1 MISPLASNFGF
12 NSLCSL
18 CLTRRFM
25 SAENI
30 FPATE
35 RDKKTS
41 NRATFKSLISVVC
54 SCLSQM
60 GDNSLVFAILEKVI
74 LEQIVSWLTFMQF
87 CYLHGWSCF
96 WASEVSV
103 GQILFISKIEHEI
116 R

>member
-1 MISPLASNFGF
+1 
-12 NSLCSL
+12 
-18 CLTRRFM
+18 M

-35 RDKKTS
+35 RDIKTS
-41 NRATFKSLISVVC
+41 NRATFKSLTSVVC
-54 SCLSQM
+54 SCLSQI
-60 GDNSLVFAILEKVI
+60 GDNSLIFAILEKVI

-87 CYLHGWSCF
+87 CYLHRWSCF

-103 GQILFISKIEHEI
+103 GHFHFISKREHEI

>member
-1 MISPLASNFGF
+1 
-12 NSLCSL
+12 
-18 CLTRRFM
+18 M

-35 RDKKTS
+35 RDIKTS
-41 NRATFKSLISVVC
+41 NRATFKSLTSVVC

-60 GDNSLVFAILEKVI
+60 GDNSLIFVILEKVI

-87 CYLHGWSCF
+87 CYLHRWSCF

-103 GQILFISKIEHEI
+103 GQFHFISKREHEI